1 MLRIQA
7 WARLAVTALVVA
19 APATAFAQPTK
30 AGVVTTVLGTAT
42 VARASLSQPVPLK
55 FKDDVFA
62 QDRVSTGDDSVARIL
77 LGGRAIVTVRER
89 SSLTITEVPHVST
102 IDVGVGRAAIAV
114 AKERMKPGETIE
126 IRTPNAVAG
135 IRGTIVVV
143 EVDQGPAALT
153 TRFTVITGEVLVRQL
168 QGGQPFGGG
177 VTLGA
182 NQQAQFTGHTP
193 PATRSLSSS
202 EARQLSNSFK
212 TTKSVPPAEVSALLV
227 TQSQALATAGTSGV
241 PTPGLSSPDSV
252 TNENSNGKSSSAKR
266 QASIV
271 STILTPK
278 AGRDDIQVTADDRH
292 VAQQIN
298 SSGTESTSNGG
309 SNSLLSNSLV
319 GKQRGRR

>member
-1 MLRIQA
+1 MVRIQ
-7 WARLAVTALVVA
+7 WVRLALVALVVA
-19 APATAFAQPTK
+19 APASAFAQPTK
-30 AGVVTTVLGTAT
+30 AGVVTTVRGTAT
-42 VARASLSQPVPLK
+42 VSRASLSQPVPLK

-266 QASIV
+266 QDSIV

-278 AGRDDIQVTADDRH
+278 VGRDDVQVTADDRH

>member
-1 MLRIQA
+1 M
-7 WARLAVTALVVA
+7 
-19 APATAFAQPTK
+19 
-30 AGVVTTVLGTAT
+30 VTTVHGTAT
-42 VARASLSQPVPLK
+42 VSRASLSQPVPLK

-266 QASIV
+266 QDSIV

-278 AGRDDIQVTADDRH
+278 VGRDDVQVTADDRH

>member
-1 MLRIQA
+1 MLRIQ
-7 WARLAVTALVVA
+7 WVRLALVALVVA
-19 APATAFAQPTK
+19 VPATAFAQPTK

-42 VARASLSQPVPLK
+42 VSRASLSQPVPLK

-77 LGGRAIVTVRER
+77 LGGKAIVTVRER

-102 IDVGVGRAAIAV
+102 IDVGVGRGAIAV

-212 TTKSVPPAEVSALLV
+212 TTKPAPPAEVSALLV

-252 TNENSNGKSSSAKR
+252 TNENSNGKSSSAKC
-266 QASIV
+266 QDSIV

-278 AGRDDIQVTADDRH
+278 VGRDDVQVTADDRH